1 MRGWPWWAKNVKV
14 DATQEHRQT
23 LLTAV
28 SRDLKCT
35 GLCSRKLETV
45 TKHCFSHHCVTARQ
59 WKDNKCICYFPT
71 GIQDFILL
79 LIKAVSMTRRNFTR
93 QVLFLLHFS
102 FCLTHSFLAGHSE
115 VTNSIVWLP
124 GQINCLVAGMQ
135 SRFLKIFDI
144 RGQSYSCTF
153 TPVLVFMPSSPQT
166 AM

>member
-1 MRGWPWWAKNVKV
+1 MQSTVPHLRKQGVLNCC
-14 DATQEHRQT
+14 EMN
-23 LLTAV
+23 
-28 SRDLKCT
+28 S
-35 GLCSRKLETV
+35 GLMTS
-45 TKHCFSHHCVTARQ
+45 CVCV
-59 WKDNKCICYFPT
+59 CICYFPT